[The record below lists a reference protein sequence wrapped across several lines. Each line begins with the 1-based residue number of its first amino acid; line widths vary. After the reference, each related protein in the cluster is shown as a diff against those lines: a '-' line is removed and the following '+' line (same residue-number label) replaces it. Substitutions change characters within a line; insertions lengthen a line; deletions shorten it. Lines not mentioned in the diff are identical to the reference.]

1 MIWGLVWAVI
11 GGGIMEAFVDPDG
24 RMMDMWP
31 QFLGVVGFLGGVAF
45 SVALGIAAR
54 RRRFDE
60 LSLSQFTG
68 LGAPGGLA
76 LGALGVAAGGPG
88 VFVAVATLGSAV
100 AAAGTL
106 FVARKA
112 VGRELAL
119 EDASGRQLRKGAEPG
134 RIGREN

>member
-54 RRRFDE
+54 RRHLTSCRLLNSPDW
-60 LSLSQFTG
+60 
-68 LGAPGGLA
+68 
-76 LGALGVAAGGPG
+76 
-88 VFVAVATLGSAV
+88 
-100 AAAGTL
+100 
-106 FVARKA
+106 AR
-112 VGRELAL
+112 
-119 EDASGRQLRKGAEPG
+119 
-134 RIGREN
+134 